1 MSALPN
7 VVPID
12 SKAAKPRCAECIRDT
27 DDEVASPCKT
37 HRRKYDGHS
46 VAALSE
52 EQVTAFLAAA
62 QSDVRA
68 NAMFRLMFCHGL
80 RVSEL
85 ARLRLSDVNFKEKTI
100 RVCPLK
106 KKKATSYLEPLLP
119 GEAEALLAY
128 LKIRPEA
135 ADTDPFFISR
145 KSKTV
150 VQPMHRSYIL
160 KLYVEIAKRAGLPAR
175 LWHPHAFRHST
186 AMAMYRAM
194 LEAGHVDMPSIQL
207 ALRHDSVASTSV
219 YVEPTVESVAISK
232 TNLFGSL
239 LVAR

>member
-1 MSALPN
+1 MSALLT
-7 VVPID
+7 VVPMD
-12 SKAAKPRCAECIRDT
+12 SKPAKARCADCIRDT
-27 DDEVASPCKT
+27 DGEMASPCKR
-37 HRRKYDGHS
+37 HRRKYDGHG

-52 EQVTAFLAAA
+52 EQVVAFLAAA

-68 NAMFRLMFCHGL
+68 NAIFRLVFGHGL
-80 RVSEL
+80 RISE
-85 ARLRLSDVNFKEKTI
+85 ASRLRLEDVNFKENTI

-119 GEAEALLAY
+119 GEKEALTAY
-128 LKIRPEA
+128 LAVRPNVGDDA
-135 ADTDPFFISR
+135 PLFVSR
-145 KSKTV
+145 KHVTT
-150 VQPMHRSYIL
+150 VQPMHRSYLL

-175 LWHPHAFRHST
+175 LQHPHAFRHAT

-194 LEAGHVDMPSIQL
+194 QSSGNVDMPSIQL

-219 YVEPTVESVAISK
+219 YAKPDVQSVAATK
-232 TNLFGSL
+232 ANLFGSL